1 MTAVPDVPGVTE
13 EEAGVTEEE
22 DRTEDEAVP
31 DTAETA
37 GAGRRV
43 VPLSIRSFSAT
54 APHLPG
60 PGRAP
65 VGPPGTIVAGE
76 RVRAHGGV
84 APIFRVPARR
94 RRNA

>member
-1 MTAVPDVPGVTE
+1 MPDATGVPEEGE
-13 EEAGVTEEE
+13 EEGA
-22 DRTEDEAVP
+22 
-31 DTAETA
+31 DTTETA
-37 GAGRRV
+37 GEGRRV

-65 VGPPGTIVAGE
+65 VGPPASIVAGE

-84 APIFRVPARR
+84 APIFRAPARR
-94 RRNA
+94 RR